1 MLKII
6 NTSGQIDDLFDKG
19 AFSRD
24 KWREYINLI
33 YEDSSHLFEDEV
45 EEYIASGEYT
55 FEKDFLPVIQ
65 AVFQNPKRDILQQSF
80 LAVTDHLNERISQ
93 TFHRGIDADLVLY
106 LGLCNAAG

>member
-1 MLKII
+1 MIKII
-6 NTSGQIDDLFDKG
+6 NTSGQIDDLFYKG

-55 FEKDFLPVIQ
+55 EKII
-65 AVFQNPKRDILQQSF
+65 NKNI
-80 LAVTDHLNERISQ
+80 
-93 TFHRGIDADLVLY
+93 
-106 LGLCNAAG
+106 

>member
-33 YEDSSHLFEDEV
+33 YEDSSYQFDKIQKNNMIFISDNKI
-45 EEYIASGEYT
+45 YSYDKSGKMIASR
-55 FEKDFLPVIQ
+55 
-65 AVFQNPKRDILQQSF
+65 QN
-80 LAVTDHLNERISQ
+80 N
-93 TFHRGIDADLVLY
+93 
-106 LGLCNAAG
+106 

>member
-24 KWREYINLI
+24 KWREYINSI

-80 LAVTDHLNERISQ
+80 LAVTDHLN
-93 TFHRGIDADLVLY
+93 
-106 LGLCNAAG
+106 

>member
-24 KWREYINLI
+24 KWREYINSI

-45 EEYIASGEYT
+45 E
-55 FEKDFLPVIQ
+55 
-65 AVFQNPKRDILQQSF
+65 DILRAESIPLKRTFCRSFRQFFKTQSG
-80 LAVTDHLNERISQ
+80 ISCSSPFWQ
-93 TFHRGIDADLVLY
+93 
-106 LGLCNAAG
+106 